1 MEFFKTDVLRKEFE
15 QFQKEVLTGVL
26 NCGLCQKTACEDFHR
41 KFLVSCKFCREKQC
55 KACKKFNIAKD
66 VLFKSLDDTA
76 KEYVNN
82 FIRDFLSL
90 SPESLQ
96 EHYHVT
102 TETIRIPKEKMYDVK
117 SYHKSNKN
125 RSQVV
130 YKKFDNCDKL
140 NYSFKGQ
147 KRTFYKKK
155 INLV

>member
-102 TETIRIPKEKMYDVK
+102 TETVCIPKEKMYDVK
-117 SYHKSNKN
+117 SYHKRNKN

-130 YKKFDNCDKL
+130 YKKFYNCNKL
-140 NYSFKGQ
+140 NYSFKVQ
-147 KRTFYKKK
+147 KLTFYKK
-155 INLV
+155 I

>member
-15 QFQKEVLTGVL
+15 QFQKEVLIGEL
-26 NCGLCQKTACEDFHR
+26 NCGLCQKNACEDFHL
-41 KFLVSCKFCREKQC
+41 KFLVSCKFCRVKQC
-55 KACKKFNIAKD
+55 KACKKFNITKD

-102 TETIRIPKEKMYDVK
+102 TETVRIPKEKMYDVK
-117 SYHKSNKN
+117 SYHK
-125 RSQVV
+125 
-130 YKKFDNCDKL
+130 
-140 NYSFKGQ
+140 
-147 KRTFYKKK
+147 
-155 INLV
+155 

>member
-1 MEFFKTDVLRKEFE
+1 MRIIAFFKTDVLMKEFQ

-26 NCGLCQKTACEDFHR
+26 SRGLCQKTACEDFYH
-41 KFLVSCKFCREKQC
+41 KFLVSCKFCKEKQC

-66 VLFKSLDDTA
+66 VLFKSLGDTA

-82 FIRDFLSL
+82 FIRDFLGL

-102 TETIRIPKEKMYDVK
+102 TETAHIPEKMYDVK

-125 RSQVV
+125 RS
-130 YKKFDNCDKL
+130 
-140 NYSFKGQ
+140 
-147 KRTFYKKK
+147 
-155 INLV
+155 

>member
-1 MEFFKTDVLRKEFE
+1 MC
-15 QFQKEVLTGVL
+15 L
-26 NCGLCQKTACEDFHR
+26 NYGLCQKTACEDFHC
-41 KFLVSCKFCREKQC
+41 KFLVSCKFCREEQC

-102 TETIRIPKEKMYDVK
+102 TETGRIPKEKMYDVK
-117 SYHKSNKN
+117 NYRKSNTN
-125 RSQVV
+125 RS
-130 YKKFDNCDKL
+130 
-140 NYSFKGQ
+140 
-147 KRTFYKKK
+147 
-155 INLV
+155 

>member
-1 MEFFKTDVLRKEFE
+1 MVCVKKLPVKISIINFWLVVNSAEKNN
-15 QFQKEVLTGVL
+15 GI
-26 NCGLCQKTACEDFHR
+26 CE
-41 KFLVSCKFCREKQC
+41 
-55 KACKKFNIAKD
+55 KFNIAKD
-66 VLFKSLDDTA
+66 VLFKNLDDIA
-76 KEYVNN
+76 KEYLNN

-117 SYHKSNKN
+117 SYHKSSKN